1 MYSVEGR
8 EVRCTLSRDGE
19 SGVQCQGKGSQVY
32 SVKGREIKCTLSR
45 EGKSSV
51 QCQGKG
57 YLV

>member
-1 MYSVEGR
+1 MYSVGGR
-8 EVRCTLSRDGE
+8 EVKCTVLREGK
-19 SGVQCQGKGSQVY
+19 SGVHCQGMGSQEY
-32 SVKGREIKCTLSR
+32 SVRGSEIKCTLSR